1 RRRLN
6 MIDITA
12 IQEQLRAQ
20 GVDGWLFYDHHK
32 RDPIA
37 YRVLGLEADDHVS
50 RRWYYWIPSEGEPAR
65 LVHRIE
71 SFRLD
76 ALPGEKLLYSGWREQ
91 RSALEGV
98 LARAHRV
105 AMQYSPDCMI
115 PYISLV
121 DGGAIDLIRGMGKQV

>member
-1 RRRLN
+1 

-37 YRVLGLEADDHVS
+37 YRVLGLEADDHS
-50 RRWYYWIPSEGEPAR
+50 RGAGTAGFRARANQRGWCIASGSGWTRCRGE
-65 LVHRIE
+65 
-71 SFRLD
+71 
-76 ALPGEKLLYSGWREQ
+76 LLYSGWREQ
-91 RSALEGV
+91 RSLEGV

-121 DGGAIDLIRGMGKQV
+121 DGGAIT